1 MAVGEVLCFLPSGN
15 NIRFNRAMRPLPS
28 RTAARLAYMSEN
40 ADDLVENDAR
50 LLLLYMDATGL
61 DGAVSVNR
69 GQNHMGGLIVDSAL
83 QRQRSYA
90 NIVAPRVNKLILTWK
105 DADTT
110 SGFRRRLDTGE
121 LGNVITWQRPARL
134 EQIHNITAVLEQ
146 FSIETTEQLREHL
159 SHPEKRPILR
169 KSLGAVKW
177 VGPKTLDYFD
187 ILCGITDAAA
197 IDSRIYRAAGNA
209 KITNH
214 NYAHLRAVLVRAAQL
229 RQWRLGDLDAVLW
242 AAHKN

>member
-1 MAVGEVLCFLPSGN
+1 
-15 NIRFNRAMRPLPS
+15 
-28 RTAARLAYMSEN
+28 MSEK
-40 ADDLVENDAR
+40 ADGRVDADAR
-50 LLLLYMDATGL
+50 LLLAYMDARELG
-61 DGAVSVNR
+61 GAVQVNR
-69 GQNHMGGLIVDSAL
+69 GQTHMGGLIVDSAL

-90 NIVAPRVNKLILTWK
+90 HTVAPRVVKLIDAWP

-110 SGFRRRLDTGE
+110 SGFRRRLATGE
-121 LGNVITWQRPARL
+121 LGQVISWHRPARL
-134 EQIHNITAVLEQ
+134 DQAANTTAVFRD
-146 FSIETTEQLREHL
+146 FSIETTGQLREHL
-159 SHPEKRPILR
+159 SDSQKRPALR
-169 KSLGAVKW
+169 AALNRVKW

-209 KITNH
+209 GITDH
-214 NYAHLRAVLVRAAQL
+214 SYDHLRAVLVRAAQL